1 MTEHELKNIQIVN
14 SCLDAL
20 LQWDAT
26 GVAPCDDVEE
36 YLHHILD
43 NITPVA
49 EQLGLHKEQ
58 RDIQDLPV
66 EERPIGGLGI
76 MLVSKIASKVKYSRE
91 NESHK
96 LALYFSIK

>member
-58 RDIQDLPV
+58 RDIQNLPV
-66 EERPIGGLGI
+66 EERHHRWPGHHAGEQNCQQGQ
-76 MLVSKIASKVKYSRE
+76 V
-91 NESHK
+91 
-96 LALYFSIK
+96 